1 MNAWHMLHPYA
12 YLYCMHA
19 VINLS
24 CSRYK
29 KESRLQLID
38 KQLRIPVPLA
48 SFISRSHHHHYGNGS
63 RTRDVVIRVEEIG
76 LGTYHNKKE
85 ESDDDNETSIPLSSF
100 ERIIKLQKM
109 IMNLNIID
117 EGEDVSEDDNN
128 ISSILARTADILQA
142 DTVSLLVRQV
152 DDADISLPCNELV
165 LFQHYQETINNGIAI
180 PIIQDSIVEE
190 IVQNKVVVQSI
201 SKFNDRVEG
210 YIYKRSNIY
219 PPLNPVESIL
229 GVPIIEESS
238 NLLLGVL
245 IAFNNRNKTNKFT
258 ENDKRVLQQISD
270 GIGAHI
276 STSLFIE
283 ETLHAEYQAR
293 SLLRVTTLLAAENDL
308 SKIIA
313 LIVQIAYELLHVE
326 RVTLFL
332 VHEASKE
339 LEITLSKD
347 ASGKRI
353 SMNSGIAG
361 YVARTGNPVNIKD
374 ASTDP
379 RFDHTLDIATG
390 FKTHCILCYPIMA
403 QNGKV
408 IAVIQVLNKTI
419 PGIQKQDQNNKK
431 NSASASSS
439 SSSRR
444 GRRVSIQSS
453 IRSLSP
459 SAAATTTKESANSF
473 SFEGTRLARWGSS
486 GEGSVSSSILSK
498 YDGDEDG
505 DNQKGN
511 RSNASSM
518 AEPDFQ
524 GSPSPSNRIR
534 SLSSFQPPQQQQSHP
549 CFNADDELLLEML
562 AKSAGVTMRNALL
575 LEEVERS
582 KTISQALLRLV
593 RCVVQEHDLVN
604 LLQVIVDSCKKLLN
618 VDRVLLFWI
627 DDSETDICCFI
638 DKDTPSLKL
647 HLDKNSVEGRIAT
660 AGGVVNLPDAYSN
673 PSFRRVIDEQTSYT
687 TYSLLCM
694 PIMSA
699 VGSKRGNARPLAVLQ
714 AINKYVE
721 GRSITEAVRQTSK
734 KGYGASSA
742 SSPPEPNAS
751 SSTTTTQVLQ
761 RSSFTTFNER
771 DEEALGL
778 FCKEVEVVMR
788 VKHMEADMKRVLL
801 REEANDEY
809 NRSLLDMYSGDLFER
824 KNSNPLQFMGR
835 SHTAQPAM
843 QSTLNPNKIL
853 KIDTLSESD
862 GSNFSPAVNRID
874 SGTFEMIG
882 TGDSTSPIKSSRK
895 HRQDSIPLPEPLSL
909 NATPSPSKPPTQIDN
924 KEELEFDILGNVVSR
939 QSPALQSQQQQQP
952 LIQSSMSSSSSSSTT
967 ANSSSLLQSSSL
979 SPLESTPQIKD
990 NGEKQSGNNTAK
1002 ISMKRKESESST
1014 GGEYKMQRFGSSS
1027 RLQLLAG
1034 KDSEWGA
1041 HRAAVAADAVRY
1053 LNRWDLNIHAE
1064 TMVTMMD
1071 WSEQIFNSDIALL
1084 KRFGVQ
1090 GETLRCFIEEVQK
1103 NYLATPFHN
1112 FYHGFSVLH
1121 AAWMMMNATQ
1131 AKNILTTAEQ
1141 LSVLL
1146 AAFCHDVGHPGN
1158 TNGYELATFSPL
1170 ALKYSDESVLERHH
1184 CFLAFQIMLRTPGCE
1199 VLGKVS
1205 TKNGDLQAMRKT
1217 IIKCILGTDMRFH
1230 FDHCKALEE
1239 KISTKTYSAF
1249 DDFDL
1254 EWVTAA
1260 DADDD
1265 SGKYQQR
1272 ESSRGSIS
1280 PVNRRSSMKS
1290 LTDTPNASS
1299 RLIDGAGGRLTA
1311 LKRVESRSFLASHGK
1326 KQSFAHGGSGSNN
1339 SSSASPPIADI
1350 SSVSLKHRRRRSSL
1364 TSTTSQPPSTPGASN
1379 NNNNNTNSQ
1388 SHADD
1393 GATIMRRHS
1402 LRSPSPASGPG
1413 DTTAISRVS
1422 DDLPS
1427 DEPPKMIRQSTMTS
1441 SSSTQSFG
1449 TPRFKRSN
1457 SADADTFAAYGKGKK
1472 DPKETAF
1479 PYRKNPLIAAFD
1491 AEDLEARLMLCE
1503 TIVHTADLSSQ
1514 TFPFHLAESWG
1525 KRLSEEFK
1533 NQARLEAEAG
1543 VKVTVPVFSS
1553 DVDFYKSQLFFC
1565 KKILLP
1571 LFVPVAELMPELQDR
1586 LDTLLS
1592 NCEEYDLKVSKG
1604 TAPIETTTAS
1614 NNENNK
1620 SAETSNEQKEK
1631 GEGKEAITIEVDEV
1645 IETTM
1650 DD

>member
-1 MNAWHMLHPYA
+1 M
-12 YLYCMHA
+12 
-19 VINLS
+19 
-24 CSRYK
+24 
-29 KESRLQLID
+29 ID

-48 SFISRSHHHHYGNGS
+48 SFISQSHHGNGS
-63 RTRDVVIRVEEIG
+63 RTRDVIIRVEEIS
-76 LGTYHNKKE
+76 LGIYHGKE
-85 ESDDDNETSIPLSSF
+85 KEDGEESIPLSSL

-109 IMNLNIID
+109 IMNLNAID
-117 EGEDVSEDDNN
+117 ESEGNGSDENG

-142 DTVSLLVRQV
+142 DTISLLIRQV
-152 DDADISLPCNELV
+152 DDANISLPCNELV

-180 PIIQDSIVEE
+180 PIIQDSIIGE
-190 IVQNKVVVQSI
+190 IVQSKVAAQSL
-201 SKFNDRVEG
+201 SKFNDKVEG
-210 YIYKRSNIY
+210 YIYKRSNIHQ
-219 PPLNPVESIL
+219 PLNPVESIL
-229 GVPIIEESS
+229 GVPIIEENS

-245 IAFNNRNKTNKFT
+245 VAFNKRNKINIFT
-258 ENDKRVLQQISD
+258 ENDKKVLQQISD

-276 STSLFIE
+276 STSMFIE

-361 YVARTGNPVNIKD
+361 YVARTGNSVNIKD

-379 RFDHTLDIATG
+379 RFDHSLDIATG
-390 FKTHCILCYPIMA
+390 FKTHCILSYPIMA

-419 PGIQKQDQNNKK
+419 PGVQKQDQNNKK
-431 NSASASSS
+431 NTT
-439 SSSRR
+439 SSRR

-459 SAAATTTKESANSF
+459 SAAAKENANSF
-473 SFEGTRLARWGSS
+473 SFEGTRLSRWGSS

-498 YDGDEDG
+498 YDGDDDG

-534 SLSSFQPPQQQQSHP
+534 SLSSYQQQQQSHP
-549 CFNADDELLLEML
+549 CFNSDDEILLEML

-618 VDRVLLFWI
+618 ADRVLLFWI

-647 HLDKNSVEGRIAT
+647 HLDKNSVEGRVAT
-660 AGGVVNLPDAYSN
+660 ISGVINLPDAYSN
-673 PSFRRVIDEQTSYT
+673 PSFRRVIDEQTNYT

-734 KGYGASSA
+734 KGYGASFSS
-742 SSPPEPNAS
+742 SSPPEANATAASS
-751 SSTTTTQVLQ
+751 SSTTPVLQ

-843 QSTLNPNKIL
+843 QSTLNPNKML
-853 KIDTLSESD
+853 KVDTLSESD
-862 GSNFSPAVNRID
+862 GSNFSPPVNRID

-909 NATPSPSKPPTQIDN
+909 NATPSPSKPPTHIENQ
-924 KEELEFDILGNVVSR
+924 EELEFDILGNVVSR
-939 QSPALQSQQQQQP
+939 QSPAPQSQQQQP
-952 LIQSSMSSSSSSSTT
+952 LIQSAMSTSPAYTT
-967 ANSSSLLQSSSL
+967 TNSSSLLQSSSL

-990 NGEKQSGNNTAK
+990 NGEKHPETNAAK
-1002 ISMKRKESESST
+1002 ITMKRKESESST

-1027 RLQLLAG
+1027 RLQMLAG

-1041 HRAAVAADAVRY
+1041 HRAAIAADAVRY

-1090 GETLRCFIEEVQK
+1090 TETLRCFIEEVQK
-1103 NYLATPFHN
+1103 NYLSTPFHN

-1170 ALKYSDESVLERHH
+1170 TLKYSDESVLERHH

-1217 IIKCILGTDMRFH
+1217 IIRSILGTDMRFH

-1254 EWVTAA
+1254 GWVTAA
-1260 DADDD
+1260 DVDDD

-1272 ESSRGSIS
+1272 ESSRGSVS

-1326 KQSFAHGGSGSNN
+1326 KQSFAHGGSGGN

-1364 TSTTSQPPSTPGASN
+1364 TSNISQAPSTPGASN
-1379 NNNNNTNSQ
+1379 NNNNNNQ
-1388 SHADD
+1388 SNADD
-1393 GATIMRRHS
+1393 GSTIMRRHS
-1402 LRSPSPASGPG
+1402 LRSPSPASGQS
-1413 DTTAISRVS
+1413 DTIAVSRVN
-1422 DDLPS
+1422 DDLPN
-1427 DEPPKMIRQSTMTS
+1427 DEPPKMVRQSTQTGL
-1441 SSSTQSFG
+1441 SSTQPIG

-1457 SADADTFAAYGKGKK
+1457 SADADTFAVYGKGKK

-1514 TFPFHLAESWG
+1514 TFPFHLAETWG
-1525 KRLSEEFK
+1525 RRLSEEFK

-1543 VKVTVPVFSS
+1543 VKVSVPVFSS

-1604 TAPIETTTAS
+1604 TAPIETTTTANS
-1614 NNENNK
+1614 NNENSK
-1620 SAETSNEQKEK
+1620 TAETSNEGKVK
-1631 GEGKEAITIEVDEV
+1631 GDGKEAITIEVDEV